1 MKLVIVS
8 LEAGSGQ
15 INHYST
21 LGQIAGLE
29 EGLNGGYGPTQL
41 PAIHNVIW
49 TICIGNKVRQVM
61 GE

>member
-41 PAIHNVIW
+41 PAIHLDNLHREQ
-49 TICIGNKVRQVM
+49 GASSN
-61 GE
+61 G